1 MTAASHMDRQYLA
14 TALGVE
20 RKAYGADN
28 GIRIRNLVF
37 IICHLELGYWDLVFV
52 TWNLFL
58 GTWFLGLG
66 IWYLSFGT

>member
-37 IICHLELGYWDLVFV
+37 IICHLELVSWNLVLGTWNLVFV
-52 TWNLFL
+52 IWNLKNVFRRS
-58 GTWFLGLG
+58 W
-66 IWYLSFGT
+66 